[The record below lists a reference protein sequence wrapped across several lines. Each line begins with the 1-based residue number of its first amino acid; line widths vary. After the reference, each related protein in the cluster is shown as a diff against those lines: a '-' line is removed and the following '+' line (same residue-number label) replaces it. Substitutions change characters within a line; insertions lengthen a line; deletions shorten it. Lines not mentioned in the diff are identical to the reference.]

1 MEERD
6 LFKKLLKPIQRQLF
20 FELLWK
26 EVQLTLAFV
35 GLASCLLLIYARFF
49 VIPFLGYY
57 FLILLLLAIIIFSI
71 KVWRNYPPLKKAAF
85 VYNGFVP
92 EDRVITSYHFL
103 EKEGVIASLQLA
115 DTVNRMKCEHEK
127 VLKRKKRLFYPKWL
141 VTSILFL
148 CGAALLFYLPS
159 EKFELAKQKENEIK
173 LVAEEKEKLKEQ
185 IEKEKDPIVKKK
197 LEEVQDKLATMKSAE
212 KMLKELKKQSKEL
225 ELAALKEKE
234 KQAAFDNWKAQL
246 NNNGFKA
253 LNKMIDEQNLK
264 AIEKELSLL
273 KDKWNE
279 LSDEQKK
286 AFSQLTQQEGELS
299 EEELAQALEQIEK
312 ALESEAFLQQLVA
325 AQTALQNAGLALQ
338 NQMTSNGTPPSQIA
352 FSPAGQGQT
361 GNQNNGTSGQQGGNN
376 GQGQQQG
383 QGGQGTGNGNGS
395 SNGSGSGSSSGS
407 GSGSGTGSGS
417 GSGTG
422 NGSGGSGAGKG
433 QGSRELLTIPEYL
446 DGQTNIEND
455 SGSIGEGKPV
465 QQTDG
470 AGLVLKGS
478 IRPYSEVYSTY
489 EKAYRQSTDRYKYPA
504 DLEEIVKNYFS
515 TIDPNKE

>member
-1 MEERD
+1 MEDRD

-20 FELLWK
+20 FELLLK

-35 GLASCLLLIYARFF
+35 GLASCLLLICARFF
-49 VIPFLGYY
+49 VIPFLSYY
-57 FLILLLLAIIIFSI
+57 FFILFLLSIIIISI
-71 KVWRNYPPLKKAAF
+71 KVWRIYPPIKKAAF

-115 DTVNRMKCEHEK
+115 DTVNRMKHEHEK

-148 CGAALLFYLPS
+148 GGAALLFYLPS

-197 LEEVQDKLATMKSAE
+197 LEEVQDKLTTMKSAE
-212 KMLKELKKQSKEL
+212 EVLKELAKQTKEL

-234 KQAAFDNWKAQL
+234 KQAAFENWKAQL

-253 LNKMIDEQNLK
+253 LNKMIDEKNLK

-352 FSPAGQGQT
+352 LSPAGQGQT
-361 GNQNNGTSGQQGGNN
+361 GNQNNETSGQQQGGNN
-376 GQGQQQG
+376 GQGQSG
-383 QGGQGTGNGNGS
+383 QGMGNGS
-395 SNGSGSGSSSGS
+395 GSTNGSGSGSSSSSGS

-455 SGSIGEGKPV
+455 NGAIGEGKPV

-470 AGLVLKGS
+470 AGPILKGS
-478 IRPYSEVYSTY
+478 IRPYNEVFSTY

-515 TIDPNKE
+515 NIDPNKE